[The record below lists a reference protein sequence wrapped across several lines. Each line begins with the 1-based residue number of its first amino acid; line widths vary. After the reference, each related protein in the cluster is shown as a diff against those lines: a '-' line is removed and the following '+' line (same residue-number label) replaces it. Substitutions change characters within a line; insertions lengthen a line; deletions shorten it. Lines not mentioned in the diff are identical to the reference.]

1 MADKEGEETILLIGI
16 TLILFLALGMPIAFT
31 IGFPCVIYI
40 IMNNPDWLQ
49 VVPQRIFH
57 GMNSFV
63 FLAIPFFIMAGEIM
77 TESKITDRIIQF
89 SDSLV
94 GHVRGGF
101 AQVNVIS
108 SMFFAGISGAALS
121 DVAGLGSVF
130 IPAMVKNGYERK
142 FAAAITATSAI
153 QGPII
158 PPSIIIVVYAG
169 IMGTSVGALFAA
181 GIVPGVLIGVTDCI
195 IVAVKAK
202 SRGYPKRGTPFS
214 IKEVLT
220 SFIRAFPALVLP
232 FIIMGGIM
240 GGVFT
245 PTEAAAVAVFYGL
258 VLGFLFLRTLEPA
271 SLIRIFKDTVIK
283 SATLF
288 IIIAF
293 AKVFS
298 WVLAME
304 NVPQLIGE
312 HVFGWTDNIYII
324 LFIMNIIFLFIG
336 TWLEAGAA
344 IILLAPVFG
353 PALVNLG
360 IHPVHFGMVL
370 IVNLVIGLITPPF
383 GIVLYAA
390 SSVSGCSI
398 EEISKEAI
406 PYILLDIFVLF
417 LITYFPIVT
426 LFFPRLFGLV

>member
-1 MADKEGEETILLIGI
+1 
-16 TLILFLALGMPIAFT
+16 MPIAFT

-63 FLAIPFFIMAGEIM
+63 FLAIPFFIMAGNIM

-89 SDSLV
+89 TDSLV

-101 AQVNVIS
+101 AQVNVLS

-130 IPAMVKNGYERK
+130 IPAMEKNGYERK
-142 FAAAITATSAI
+142 FAAAITATSSI
-153 QGPII
+153 QGPLI

-202 SRGYPKRGTPFS
+202 LRGYPKRGTPFS
-214 IKEVLT
+214 IKETLT
-220 SFIRAFPALVLP
+220 SFIRASPALVLP
-232 FIIMGGIM
+232 FIILGGIM

-271 SLIRIFKDTVIK
+271 SLIKIFKDTVIK

-293 AKVFS
+293 AKIFS

-304 NVPQLIGE
+304 DVPQLIGE

-370 IVNLVIGLITPPF
+370 ILNLVIGLITPPF
-383 GIVLYAA
+383 GVVLYAA
-390 SSVSGCSI
+390 SSVSGCSV